1 MEGLDS
7 LKKTPIF
14 RLFGIVEMTCGQCP
28 GDKTDPGKL
37 KEFPSRN
44 SPGASTGPH
53 GASKLKPRS
62 SVFAGDPGEAH
73 ECRQAAGML
82 AAGTAMP
89 TGVPCSQVML

>member
-1 MEGLDS
+1 
-7 LKKTPIF
+7 
-14 RLFGIVEMTCGQCP
+14 MTCGQCP

-62 SVFAGDPGEAH
+62 SAFAGDPGEVH
-73 ECRQAAGML
+73 ECRQATGML
-82 AAGTAMP
+82 AAGTAVP
-89 TGVPCSQVML
+89 TGVLCSQMML